1 MLKYTIRIILFICL
15 FSYQDGSGGCD
26 GCLNWEGMGHKFNIQ
41 ETEGK
46 RQLPNLKETNNNGL
60 QGIVEYLEEIYKNP
74 MFRSTK

>member
-1 MLKYTIRIILFICL
+1 MGPQTLRLAFHDCLKYA
-15 FSYQDGSGGCD
+15 DGTGGCD

-74 MFRSTK
+74 MYRNKQ